1 MENYEMEKDLLED
14 LENDPLLNGLCEW
27 LRDNQPKMQILNVRR
42 YYEML
47 IAKAA
52 FDDVLKKNW
61 DSEPS
66 TVELNPAF
74 ACASLRA
81 EVDSFEVTDI
91 DAFSLL
97 LSKADN
103 FEVVPLT
110 NGKLRLAFMF
120 YHMMKTVA

>member
-27 LRDNQPKMQILNVRR
+27 LRDNQPKMQVLNVRR

-61 DSEPS
+61 GSDPS
-66 TVELNPAF
+66 TVEMNPTF

-81 EVDSFEVTDI
+81 EVDSFEVIDI

-103 FEVVPLT
+103 FEIVPLV

-120 YHMMKTVA
+120 YRMMKTVA